1 MALEPLSFPVN
12 YFMDQMRIEECL
24 EDYPKFEETIESLG
38 AKLAKAEKQIY
49 ALEEGLTALGRR
61 LGQLEEAIAIR

>member
-1 MALEPLSFPVN
+1 
-12 YFMDQMRIEECL
+12 MDQMRIEEFL
-24 EDYPKFEETIESLG
+24 QGYPKLQETIESLG

-49 ALEEGLTALGRR
+49 ALEEGLAALGRR